1 VYVYWQPP
9 FHSKKKKR
17 KKESVNK
24 SVQLKNTHFS
34 LVTSVFPSG
43 KEAHRLWAVTVE
55 AMRVV
60 YGRVNYHR
68 NELDQR
74 LCVAAISHIESD
86 TCGGAEPCWDR
97 RTVPWE
103 MDIRRQ
109 QGVPRC
115 DTNARHS
122 LTEVGDPYFRLLE
135 LINILA
141 GSNGIST
148 ASNRIWLFATKY
160 CDYSRRNGKL
170 YSAPK

>member
-1 VYVYWQPP
+1 M
-9 FHSKKKKR
+9 
-17 KKESVNK
+17 
-24 SVQLKNTHFS
+24 
-34 LVTSVFPSG
+34 
-43 KEAHRLWAVTVE
+43 KEAHRLCAVTVE

-109 QGVPRC
+109 QGVPRY

-122 LTEVGDPYFRLLE
+122 LTEVGDPHFSMLE
-135 LINILA
+135 PINILA
-141 GSNGIST
+141 GSNVLST
-148 ASNRIWLFATKY
+148 ASSGIWL
-160 CDYSRRNGKL
+160 KL
-170 YSAPK
+170 YNDQRNAQVFFIYLSIYFCLTCFGISISPSSEAGV

>member
-1 VYVYWQPP
+1 
-9 FHSKKKKR
+9 
-17 KKESVNK
+17 
-24 SVQLKNTHFS
+24 
-34 LVTSVFPSG
+34 
-43 KEAHRLWAVTVE
+43 
-55 AMRVV
+55 MRVV

-97 RTVPWE
+97 HTVPWE

-115 DTNARHS
+115 DTKARHS

-135 LINILA
+135 PVYTLA
-141 GSNGIST
+141 GSNVVST
-148 ASNRIWLFATKY
+148 ASNWIRLFAMKY
-160 CDYSRRNGKL
+160 CNYTKRNGEL
-170 YSAPK
+170 CSALKYLTYRPISFVEQSFLRS

>member
-1 VYVYWQPP
+1 V
-9 FHSKKKKR
+9 
-17 KKESVNK
+17 
-24 SVQLKNTHFS
+24 
-34 LVTSVFPSG
+34 

-60 YGRVNYHR
+60 YGRMNYHR

-97 RTVPWE
+97 HTVPWE

-115 DTNARHS
+115 DTKARHS
-122 LTEVGDPYFRLLE
+122 LTEVGDRYFKLLE
-135 LINILA
+135 LVYILA
-141 GSNGIST
+141 GSNVVST
-148 ASNRIWLFATKY
+148 ASNGI
-160 CDYSRRNGKL
+160 
-170 YSAPK
+170 